1 LQTFHEDV
9 EFSVCASAMLATLRI
24 RQVKHGWQ
32 LRTGDDRRLNFVP
45 AIKIAGRHK
54 RYESGDCKNSCSCR
68 V

>member
-32 LRTGDDRRLNFVP
+32 LRTGDNRRRNFVS
-45 AIKIAGRHK
+45 AIEVAGWHK
-54 RYESGDCKNSCSCR
+54 RYESGDGKNSCSCR